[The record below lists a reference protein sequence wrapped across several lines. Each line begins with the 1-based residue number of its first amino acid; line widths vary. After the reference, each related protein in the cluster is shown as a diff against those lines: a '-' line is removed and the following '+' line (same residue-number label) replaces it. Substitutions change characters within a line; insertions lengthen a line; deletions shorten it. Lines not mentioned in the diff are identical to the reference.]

1 MKSFFTKLGTLLLC
15 GVAVAVVGCTD
26 FSQDI
31 QAGDAALKGEIERV
45 EKSTASTIAE
55 LKASISALEA
65 AQKKIEDEYAKQSD
79 LEAAKTELQAAL
91 NEKVAEFSAAIATIN
106 TTLDGKADK
115 SAVEALQKTMEDA
128 IAEANKTIA
137 NLEAAQEALEAEL
150 AKKADKADTDKVA
163 ADVEILKNGYQETVL
178 ALTEL
183 QNALN
188 GKASQEDLELTQNAL
203 KTVTADVESLKQ
215 AYMEIVAGF
224 QQFQADL
231 ASKASQAD
239 MELAQKDIKDLKTAS
254 AEATFAIANLS
265 TAVDVIEAR
274 VDGIEN
280 ELNKA
285 KEQIAQQTTQLTN
298 LATALEQAKGD
309 LEAEAELREAADEA
323 LQTEV
328 AQLVYGLTNL
338 QGAYEVH
345 VQEYEA
351 YKDALKKQIDDLAA
365 QDGALANSII
375 SYYEQA
381 IAAVEES
388 EAALKTL
395 VEEEIAKVTNL
406 IAQERTE
413 IEGMIAYVEES
424 FAKADEELFTLVQD
438 SLITVVYNTIYNYDT
453 KYEAM
458 FATVDEQ
465 IAEMDD
471 EFRRALSALAQQDST
486 LDAMISA
493 VDADLQAKYAEAMM
507 AVVTNRTEIEGMI
520 AYMDEEL
527 KGLIAGL
534 TERVE
539 ELENKVNDLEE
550 QTAELEKAVVAL
562 QGAHATL
569 TEQLQNKLTVLDN
582 QIADLQESTGDN
594 AAAIAKLQ
602 EAHAILTEQLQ
613 NKLSVIDDQIEALNE
628 AIEDN
633 KKAIEKNGAAIE
645 ANAELIA
652 ENAELITETKVA
664 LAELQGNFQAFAQ
677 SVEMVLTN
685 HDSSIES
692 LTDEL
697 DGVLEV
703 IEDINADIDGIQE
716 DLAAAIGRIDALE
729 DAVETIKEA
738 YAVLIEGLT
747 NKFGATD
754 KDIADLQDA
763 NDALKK
769 ALAEE
774 VKKLYD
780 NDQKNLD
787 NLSNRLASHTD
798 KLAKMIYAVE
808 ERLGKAE
815 GKIADL
821 EKQTAELEKA
831 VVALQD
837 AHATLTEQLQNKLTV
852 LDNQI
857 ADLQEST
864 GDNAAAIKALQEAHA
879 TLTEQLQNKLS
890 VIDDQIEALQE
901 AVADNKKAIEENGAA
916 IEDNAELIAENAE
929 LITETKVT
937 LAELQGNFQTF
948 AQNVEMVL
956 TNHDSSIKS
965 LTDELE
971 GVLEVIEDINADIDD
986 IQEDLAAAIGRIDA
1000 LEDAVAT
1007 IQEAYAV
1014 LIEGLTNK
1022 FGATDKDI
1030 ADLQDAIDALKKAL
1044 AEEVKKLYDNDQKN
1058 LDNLSNRLAD
1068 HTDKLAKMIYA
1079 LTDEVDTIAARVQS
1093 LVYVPDYAD
1102 GKVTVNYGVV
1112 PNVDLS
1118 IKDPLKVV
1126 FVPAKTTLR
1135 YKVNSTSTT
1144 IVDDIV
1150 AAYETN
1156 PEILSF
1162 DVEGVKVRG
1171 ASAGNAT
1178 LEIVGVSK
1186 DADGYLA
1193 VDVLARNFDKS
1204 FFFSSIQLNE
1214 VQNSN
1219 VLDQWF
1225 MEAGKNVF
1233 EIAQQVPGT
1242 KGYSVSLVLA
1252 QADKKTD
1259 VASEFTNLVASRNY
1273 DILRLAAKYNNGQE
1287 GLLSAVVSVPSNKTP
1302 VVKVHNIP
1310 SSDTTSVQTST
1321 SYPVVQFERGGQTIT
1336 CTPEELYNKYGYAVN
1351 ITSHRYIA
1359 SYSKP
1364 AVWANILGIPVLV
1377 EEYPDMDA
1385 AKGKDWNSEL
1395 CAYSTEKFNVTHT
1408 EKDCVGHS
1416 RKVSLPACDTHDA
1429 YKKRV
1434 GSYLEVVDTYYLEYT
1449 EETAAQSVSIADKVN
1464 ITKNIVRINFPTK
1477 VNYKWTLQRAL
1488 DLRGTAPKGYGKD
1501 IELTNIP
1508 YTNIYNL
1515 EAVLG
1520 GTVKEKVISLN
1531 GEPVT
1536 DTDILIEPLS
1546 GPSVSGGAG
1555 TAKLTLKSGYKFA
1568 ADKENLYT
1576 LEMLVDFDETTDAI
1590 ITATIALG
1598 QLPEKVEVVSE
1609 AVSVYQVPGTPDFK
1623 ADLPLVKMAYD
1634 EFSKKKDANG
1644 KDYINFNAENELIPY
1659 QVLFDVLT
1667 DANNKVTNTPESL
1680 YNMNFNVVDNV
1691 DKTNV
1696 MLFGSQ
1702 WTAAGKP
1709 ETLTVK
1715 RVIDPTWFGV
1725 PFEFT
1730 VPLKPVLP
1738 EIDLVRSTEYAAATG
1753 EDDVYS
1759 VDVQARVIGGVY
1771 TVKQSDLAK
1780 YLNVV
1785 GKDVDNSQT
1794 VKFRVMDE
1802 FGYSGIISTSDVVNL
1817 TVLDAPVD
1825 NPLVG
1830 KITAHLEKD
1839 LAVLT
1844 WTDKTTQIK
1853 VKAELYSNQYLMDEV
1868 VLILNVEDPLSFVA
1882 KNFEKARKI
1891 EDDTT
1896 VSVFKTFS
1904 LKSNALDEF
1913 GEIKHPGELIQYDA
1927 PSVDKLVTDEVAHAY
1942 GIKFTLTDL
1951 GVYERVTLPDGNTQ
1965 DVLYD
1970 DSKFN
1975 LDLNTGVFTLYKDD
1989 AAKLLNPIVA
1999 RITVSY
2005 EHNVHSTS
2013 STVCKPVT
2021 YEIMFVNEVT
2031 E

>member
-31 QAGDAALKGEIERV
+31 QAGDAALKGEIDKLAEA
-45 EKSTASTIAE
+45 TAENLSKAISGLETQ
-55 LKASISALEA
+55 LKADLAALQTTHSTDITKLTAEIEALEKALEA
-65 AQKKIEDEYAKQSD
+65 AENAHATDKAAAEKALADLQTALANAKSALETEIASVKAELQKEIDAAEAAAAAGIKANADGVAANKALIDGLTTQLAALEATVDAIDVRLTETEADVKSLQDDLAAFKGDYQVFYGQVVNTIQNHANALSTLEADLEAGDAAVKKYVDTMVEELTKKIETVEQTLTSVNNLLDDEVKARVEGDEELNKKIEDTQKALTNVLNLLDDEVKNRTAADKEIQDYISD
-79 LEAAKTELQAAL
+79 LEMRLQNKLTVVDNALADLNDGLSDLRKELSEEFASQISVVQNAISSIIIQHNELAEKVNGLDAAL
-91 NEKVAEFSAAIATIN
+91 
-106 TTLDGKADK
+106 KAQT
-115 SAVEALQKTMEDA
+115 EALQAMKDAYEAKMAELDETDVDLYNQYEKLQEVITTLNNHITDLQAED
-128 IAEANKTIA
+128 EA
-137 NLEAAQEALEAEL
+137 LAASINGVQEALSQYMRVDAEQTAEL
-150 AKKADKADTDKVA
+150 KKEIED
-163 ADVEILKNGYQETVL
+163 EILEKFNMLVTLLSATEER
-178 ALTEL
+178 LTAKV
-183 QNALN
+183 NHIF
-188 GKASQEDLELTQNAL
+188 DR
-203 KTVTADVESLKQ
+203 V
-215 AYMEIVAGF
+215 
-224 QQFQADL
+224 
-231 ASKASQAD
+231 
-239 MELAQKDIKDLKTAS
+239 
-254 AEATFAIANLS
+254 IAN
-265 TAVDVIEAR
+265 
-274 VDGIEN
+274 
-280 ELNKA
+280 
-285 KEQIAQQTTQLTN
+285 
-298 LATALEQAKGD
+298 
-309 LEAEAELREAADEA
+309 
-323 LQTEV
+323 
-328 AQLVYGLTNL
+328 
-338 QGAYEVH
+338 
-345 VQEYEA
+345 
-351 YKDALKKQIDDLAA
+351 
-365 QDGALANSII
+365 
-375 SYYEQA
+375 
-381 IAAVEES
+381 
-388 EAALKTL
+388 
-395 VEEEIAKVTNL
+395 EIK
-406 IAQERTE
+406 I
-413 IEGMIAYVEES
+413 
-424 FAKADEELFTLVQD
+424 
-438 SLITVVYNTIYNYDT
+438 
-453 KYEAM
+453 
-458 FATVDEQ
+458 
-465 IAEMDD
+465 
-471 EFRRALSALAQQDST
+471 
-486 LDAMISA
+486 
-493 VDADLQAKYAEAMM
+493 ADLQ
-507 AVVTNRTEIEGMI
+507 
-520 AYMDEEL
+520 
-527 KGLIAGL
+527 
-534 TERVE
+534 
-539 ELENKVNDLEE
+539 E
-550 QTAELEKAVVAL
+550 QTAELENAVAAL

-582 QIADLQESTGDN
+582 QIEALQEADGDN
-594 AAAIAKLQ
+594 ATAIKALQ
-602 EAHAILTEQLQ
+602 DAHAVLTEQLQ
-613 NKLSVIDDQIEALNE
+613 NKLSVIDDTIEELTE

-633 KKAIEKNGAAIE
+633 KKAIEKNGASIE

-652 ENAELITETKVA
+652 KNAADIIAANQVVAEFKAAYEVFASNVDYALTNLTTATETNRNDIEGLLENVA
-664 LAELQGNFQAFAQ
+664 EIQETL
-677 SVEMVLTN
+677 S
-685 HDSSIES
+685 
-692 LTDEL
+692 
-697 DGVLEV
+697 GV
-703 IEDINADIDGIQE
+703 QE
-716 DLAAAIGRIDALE
+716 DLTAAIGRIDVLEDAVKALE
-729 DAVETIKEA
+729 DAHA
-738 YAVLIEGLT
+738 ALIEGLQ
-747 NKFGATD
+747 NKFTATD
-754 KDIADLQDA
+754 KEITDLQDA
-763 NDALKK
+763 NDALAAELKK
-769 ALAEE
+769 A
-774 VKKLYD
+774 VKELYD

-821 EKQTAELEKA
+821 EEQTAELETAIKN
-831 VVALQD
+831 LQD
-837 AHATLTEQLQNKLTV
+837 AHALLEYNLQQKLSDLDKALEAIDETHKDDVKDLQN
-852 LDNQI
+852 
-857 ADLQEST
+857 
-864 GDNAAAIKALQEAHA
+864 AHA
-879 TLTEQLQNKLS
+879 RLNAQLEEALGRINT
-890 VIDDQIEALQE
+890 QIEALQE
-901 AVADNKKAIEENGAA
+901 AVADNKKAIEKNGAA

-929 LITETKVT
+929 LITETKVA

-956 TNHDSSIKS
+956 TNHSSSIKS

-1000 LEDAVAT
+1000 LEDTVET
-1007 IQEAYAV
+1007 IKEAYAV

-1058 LDNLSNRLAD
+1058 LDNLSDRLAM

-1287 GLLSAVVSVPSNKTP
+1287 GLLSAIVSVPSNKTP

-1416 RKVSLPACDTHDA
+1416 RKVSLPACDTQDA

-1449 EETAAQSVSIADKVN
+1449 EETGAQSVSIADKVN

-1501 IELTNIP
+1501 IEVMNVP

-1576 LEMLVDFDETTDAI
+1576 VEMLVDFDETTDAI

-1634 EFSKKKDANG
+1634 EFSKKKDAKG

-1830 KITAHLEKD
+1830 KITANLEKN

-1896 VSVFKTFS
+1896 VSVFQTFS

-1913 GEIKHPGELIQYDA
+1913 GEIAHPGELIQYGA
-1927 PSVDKLVTDEVAHAY
+1927 LTVDKLVTDLVAHAY